1 MLHVAQARQKV
12 EWMSRTPSD
21 WRTALWHLRHGGP
34 SQLREWQRRQRLGV
48 NEAPRKAS
56 TDSFDPLDVESYE
69 PIERPKAFGELRVAV
84 IMDDFSLQAWGYE
97 FTTVELK
104 PATWR
109 EQMLDVDLL
118 FVESAWNGNHGAWQY
133 QLTGS
138 RAPSQALRD
147 VVEYCREKG
156 IPTAFWNK
164 EDPPHFEDFLDTAK
178 LFDTVFTSD
187 ANKLPEYRERL
198 GHDRVDVL
206 NFAAQPAIHNPIRA
220 HGGEPEGDI
229 AFAGMYFAH
238 KYPER
243 REQMDL
249 LLGAASDVSAKMPRG
264 LTIYSRFA
272 GGDENYQFPAPFDE
286 RVVGSLPYDK
296 MLSAYRE
303 HKVFLNVNSVVDS
316 PSMCARRVFEIT
328 ASGTPVV
335 SAPSEAIP
343 NYFSQDEV
351 LVVDTPEN
359 ARWGMRALVNSAQLR
374 DRMVHRAQR
383 KIWGE
388 HTYTHR
394 AEQVLRAAGIEHE
407 SATKRRSVTAMVST
421 NRPGQVRHA
430 LEQVARQQ
438 GVDVQLALV
447 THGFDLDVADYR
459 AQARELGLEHVEVH
473 RGDEAWELGDC
484 LNQLVRMADGDF
496 VAKMDDDDL
505 YGPQYLLDQTNAL
518 WFSGADVVGKQANY
532 LYLGSRDA
540 ILLRNPE
547 REHRWTTFVA
557 GPTLVGSRETFAA
570 NPFESRSRGEDTA
583 FLRSV
588 GDSGGRVYSAD
599 RFNFLQMRGSTS
611 HTWQVADLEF
621 LANARVE
628 SYGLNEQHV
637 LVGE

>member
-1 MLHVAQARQKV
+1 
-12 EWMSRTPSD
+12 MSRTPSN

-48 NEAPRKAS
+48 NDAPRKGSA
-56 TDSFDPLDVESYE
+56 DSFDPLDVESYE
-69 PIERPKAFGELRVAV
+69 PIERLKAFGDLRVAV

-147 VVEYCREKG
+147 VVEYCHEKG

-164 EDPPHFEDFLDTAK
+164 EDPPHFDDFLDTAK
-178 LFDTVFTSD
+178 LFDAVFTSD
-187 ANKLPEYRERL
+187 ANKLPDYRERL

-206 NFAAQPAIHNPIRA
+206 NFAAQPAIHNPIRTR
-220 HGGEPEGDI
+220 GGEPEGDI

-243 REQMDL
+243 REQMNL
-249 LLGAASDVSAKMPRG
+249 LLGAANDVSAKMTRG

-335 SAPSEAIP
+335 SAPSAAIP
-343 NYFSQDEV
+343 NYFTQDEV
-351 LVVDTPEN
+351 LVVDTPEH

-394 AEQVLRAAGIEHE
+394 AEQVLRVAGIEHE
-407 SATKRRSVTAMVST
+407 SKTQRRSVTAMVST

-459 AQARELGLEHVEVH
+459 AQARELGLENVEVH
-473 RGDEAWELGDC
+473 RGEEAWQLGDC
-484 LNQLVRMADGDF
+484 LNQLVRMSDGEF

-532 LYLGSRDA
+532 LYLGARDA

-557 GPTLVGSRETFAA
+557 GPTLVGSRGVFEA

-588 GDSGGRVYSAD
+588 GDVGGRVYSAD
-599 RFNFLQMRGSTS
+599 RFNFMQMRGATS
-611 HTWQVADLEF
+611 HTWQVEDLEF

-628 SYGLNEQHV
+628 SYGLNEQHT